1 MLKKN
6 ISFVNSNIKQNTSN
20 GMVWNLF
27 LQTEYI
33 KFLFQHVAGH
43 IEGLRQKGNVLR
55 YKYWNRKKALM
66 AWPQL

>member
-20 GMVWNLF
+20 GMGMELVFTDWVHEIF
-27 LQTEYI
+27 
-33 KFLFQHVAGH
+33 FQHVAGH

-55 YKYWNRKKALM
+55 YKYWNRKKALI
-66 AWPQL
+66 AWPQM